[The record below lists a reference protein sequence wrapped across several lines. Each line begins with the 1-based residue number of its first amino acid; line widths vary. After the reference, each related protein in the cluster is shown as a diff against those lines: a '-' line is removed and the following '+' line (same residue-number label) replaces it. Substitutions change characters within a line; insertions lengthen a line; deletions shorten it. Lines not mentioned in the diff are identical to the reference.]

1 MQLQNAKQ
9 RFESQGL
16 KLGAISYDSPAI
28 LKDFAERHKIEF
40 PLLADPNSEV
50 IRSFNV
56 LNADAKGMTKGMAYP
71 GFFYIDS
78 SGVIREKYFE
88 AKYTTRFTANNVIE
102 KLFPE
107 LAEEVSQT
115 VEAPH
120 LRLVLSQS
128 DRTVV
133 AGSRVLLTAEIELP
147 PDVHVYSPGVRG
159 YKPIQLVLHAS
170 GAIEPAPAVYPR
182 PKSLYLEAIKEQ
194 VPVFEGKFRITQ
206 DVTVSAS
213 KTGDGIRALLSAS
226 KTVSITG
233 ELQYQACD
241 KTICYPPTSVPVKW
255 ELQVQ
260 PLDLKR
266 SPKAI
271 QHKGS

>member
-1 MQLQNAKQ
+1 MQLQNARQ

-16 KLGAISYDSPAI
+16 KLAAISYDSPAI
-28 LKDFAERHKIEF
+28 LKDFADRHKIEF

-56 LNADAKGMTKGMAYP
+56 LDAEAKGMTKGMAHP

-78 SGVIREKYFE
+78 SGVIREEYFE
-88 AKYTTRFTANNVIE
+88 AKYTNRFTANNVIE

-120 LRLVLSQS
+120 LRLGLSQS

-133 AGSRVLLTAEIELP
+133 AGSRVMLTAEIELP

-170 GAIEPAPAVYPR
+170 RAIEPAPVVYPS

-226 KTVSITG
+226 KTISITG
-233 ELQYQACD
+233 ELQYQACN

-255 ELQVQ
+255 ELQVR

-271 QHKGS
+271 QHK

>member
-1 MQLQNAKQ
+1 MELQNARQ

-16 KLGAISYDSPAI
+16 QLAAISYDSPAI
-28 LKDFAERHKIEF
+28 LKDFADRHKIEF
-40 PLLADPNSEV
+40 SLLADPHSEV

-56 LNADAKGMTKGMAYP
+56 LNAEAKGMTKGMAYP

-78 SGVIREKYFE
+78 SGVVREKYFE
-88 AKYTTRFTANNVIE
+88 AKYTNRFTGNTVIE

-107 LAEEVSQT
+107 LTEEVSQT

-120 LRLVLSQS
+120 LRLVISQS

-133 AGSRVLLTAEIELP
+133 AGSRVMLAVEIELP
-147 PDVHVYSPGVRG
+147 PDLHVYSPAVRG
-159 YKPIQLVLHAS
+159 YKPIQLVLHPS
-170 GAIEPAPAVYPR
+170 GAIEPAPLVYPS

-226 KTVSITG
+226 KTISITG

-266 SPKAI
+266 APKAI
-271 QHKGS
+271 QHK

>member
-16 KLGAISYDSPAI
+16 KLAAISYDSPAI

-56 LNADAKGMTKGMAYP
+56 PNAEAKGMTKGMAYP
-71 GFFYIDS
+71 GYFYTDS
-78 SGVIREKYFE
+78 SGIIREKYFE
-88 AKYTTRFTANNVIE
+88 ARYTNRFTANNVIE

-107 LAEEVSQT
+107 LAEEVNKT

-120 LRLVLSQS
+120 LRFVLSQS

-133 AGSRVLLTAEIELP
+133 AGSRVILAAQIELP
-147 PDVHVYSPGVRG
+147 QDVHVYSPGARG
-159 YKPIQLVLHAS
+159 YRPIQLVLHPS
-170 GAIEPAPAVYPR
+170 RAIALAPVSYPS
-182 PKSLYLEAIKEQ
+182 PKTLYLEAIKEQ
-194 VPVFEGKFRITQ
+194 VPVFEGKFRIAQ

-213 KTGDGIRALLSAS
+213 KIGDGIRAVLSAS
-226 KTVSITG
+226 KTISITG

-241 KTICYPPTSVPVKW
+241 KSICYPPTSVPVKW

-266 SPKAI
+266 APKAI
-271 QHKGS
+271 QHK